1 LSLGVALFPAG
12 GSLPPRLAPL
22 RDLALDL
29 LWTWCH
35 RADALWERID
45 IGVWERT
52 RKPWIILVDV
62 AVRRFPV
69 SRRMPTFS
77 PILDQCV
84 ADWHAHPNR
93 PSQSDATYGAS
104 ALRGL
109 AYFSMEFGLGD
120 ALPLCAGGLG
130 LLAGDLMKI
139 TSDLGVYVAPVDGTA
154 RCQPAHLESLYP
166 RWPEHDGRDRPHH
179 QRAARA

>member
-1 LSLGVALFPAG
+1 LVSHYFLLAGAFLLGLHRCVTSPSICSGTGATEPTRC
-12 GSLPPRLAPL
+12 GSGS
-22 RDLALDL
+22 D
-29 LWTWCH
+29 T
-35 RADALWERID
+35 
-45 IGVWERT
+45 GVWERT

-62 AVRRFPV
+62 AARRFPV

-130 LLAGDLMKI
+130 VLAGDLMKI